1 MRHPAQP
8 NVEEMGDS
16 RAIGQES
23 GEKSRAPTI
32 LSFVVDRANLV
43 TLLGLS
49 SGLLAIYFAL
59 IQNFPAAIIAM
70 LWAVLMDWFD
80 GSIARRMPGRSEPHK
95 IFGARM
101 DSLVDMVV
109 SAVGPA
115 ILLLSVSGFS
125 PWFFPGALAI
135 IVAGVLR
142 LAYFDA
148 FGLDEDGTHAGI
160 TIDNSPLAISAVF
173 LLYQF
178 IDRGIFA
185 VVLYAV
191 VLILA
196 YLHVAPFRMK
206 KIGGRW
212 YYAVT
217 TYVVT
222 LTAIYAYFLLPW
234 SQ

>member
-1 MRHPAQP
+1 MA
-8 NVEEMGDS
+8 DS
-16 RAIGQES
+16 STIGQETS
-23 GEKSRAPTI
+23 GKNRAPTI
-32 LSFVVDRANLV
+32 LSFVVDRANLI
-43 TLLGLS
+43 TLFGLS

-80 GSIARRMPGRSEPHK
+80 GSIARKMPGRSESHK

-101 DSLVDMVV
+101 DSLVDLVV

-148 FGLDEDGTHAGI
+148 FGLDENATHAGI
-160 TIDNSPLAISAVF
+160 TIDNSPLAIGAVF

-178 IDRGIFA
+178 IDRSIFA
-185 VVLYAV
+185 IVLYAV
-191 VLILA
+191 VVILA

-222 LTAIYAYFLLPW
+222 LTAVYAYFLLPW

>member
-1 MRHPAQP
+1 MHHPAQP
-8 NVEEMGDS
+8 GVEEMGDS
-16 RAIGQES
+16 RVIRQETRS
-23 GEKSRAPTI
+23 KTRAPTI

-49 SGLLAIYFAL
+49 SGLVAIYFAL

-80 GSIARRMPGRSEPHK
+80 GSIARRMLSRSQSHK

-109 SAVGPA
+109 SATGPA
-115 ILLLSVSGFS
+115 ILLLSVSEFS

-135 IVAGVLR
+135 IVAGALR

-148 FGLDEDGTHAGI
+148 FGLDENGTHAGI
-160 TIDNSPLAISAVF
+160 TIDNSPLIISAVF
-173 LLYQF
+173 LLYQI
-178 IDRGIFA
+178 IDRSVFS

-191 VLILA
+191 ILILA

-212 YYAVT
+212 YYAVV
-217 TYVVT
+217 TYVVI
-222 LTAIYAYFLLPW
+222 LTAIHAYFLLPW

>member
-1 MRHPAQP
+1 MRDPAQQ
-8 NVEEMGDS
+8 NTEMMGTS
-16 RAIGQES
+16 NSLGQ
-23 GEKSRAPTI
+23 GPTGGTRAPTI
-32 LSFVVDRANLV
+32 LSFVGDRANFV

-59 IQNFPAAIIAM
+59 NQNFPAAIIAM

-80 GSIARRMPGRSEPHK
+80 GSIARRMPDRSESHK
-95 IFGARM
+95 LFGAHM
-101 DSLVDMVV
+101 DSLVDIVT
-109 SAVGPA
+109 SGVGPA

-148 FGLDEDGTHAGI
+148 FGLDENGTHAGI

-178 IDRGIFA
+178 IDRDIFA
-185 VVLYAV
+185 AVLYAV

-217 TYVVT
+217 MYVVA
-222 LTAIYAYFLLPW
+222 LTAVYAFFIW
-234 SQ
+234 TA

>member
-1 MRHPAQP
+1 MSNPSQQNA
-8 NVEEMGDS
+8 EIMGDPRS
-16 RAIGQES
+16 SGQES
-23 GEKSRAPTI
+23 SGQTRAPTI

-43 TLLGLS
+43 TLLGL
-49 SGLLAIYFAL
+49 GCGVLAIYFAL

-80 GSIARRMPGRSEPHK
+80 GSIARRMPNRSESHK
-95 IFGARM
+95 LFGARM
-101 DSLVDMVV
+101 DSLVDMVT
-109 SAVGPA
+109 SATGPA
-115 ILLLSVSGFS
+115 ILLLSVSEFS

-135 IVAGVLR
+135 IVAGALR
-142 LAYFDA
+142 LAYFDTC
-148 FGLDEDGTHAGI
+148 GLDENGTHAGI
-160 TIDNSPLAISAVF
+160 TIDNSPLVISAVF

-178 IDRGIFA
+178 IDRNIFA
-185 VVLYAV
+185 AVLYAV
-191 VLILA
+191 ILILA

-222 LTAIYAYFLLPW
+222 LTAVYAFFIW
-234 SQ
+234 TE

>member
-1 MRHPAQP
+1 MHRPAQP
-8 NVEEMGDS
+8 GVEEMGDS
-16 RAIGQES
+16 RVIGQETT
-23 GEKSRAPTI
+23 GKIRAPTI

-49 SGLLAIYFAL
+49 SGLVAIYFAL
-59 IQNFPAAIIAM
+59 IQNFPAAIICM

-80 GSIARRMPGRSEPHK
+80 GSIARRMQGRSESHK

-101 DSLVDMVV
+101 DSLVDLVV
-109 SAVGPA
+109 SATGPA

-148 FGLDEDGTHAGI
+148 FGLDENGTHAGI
-160 TIDNSPLAISAVF
+160 TIDNSPLAIGAVF

-178 IDRGIFA
+178 IDRSIFA
-185 VVLYAV
+185 IVLYAV
-191 VLILA
+191 VVILA
-196 YLHVAPFRMK
+196 CLHIAPFRMK

-222 LTAIYAYFLLPW
+222 LTAVYAYFLLPW

>member
-1 MRHPAQP
+1 MDDPSQQNA
-8 NVEEMGDS
+8 EMMEDS
-16 RAIGQES
+16 RTLGHDS
-23 GEKSRAPTI
+23 SNGFSAPTI
-32 LSFVVDRANLV
+32 LSFVGDKANLV

-80 GSIARRMPGRSEPHK
+80 GSIARRMTGRSESHK

-109 SAVGPA
+109 SATGPA
-115 ILLLSVSGFS
+115 ILLLSVSEFS

-148 FGLDEDGTHAGI
+148 FGLDENGTHAGI

-178 IDRGIFA
+178 IDRSIFA
-185 VVLYAV
+185 IVLYAV

-206 KIGGRW
+206 KIGGLW

-217 TYVVT
+217 GYVVT
-222 LTAIYAYFLLPW
+222 LTAVYAYFLSPW